1 MNVDTIVNCIVGA
14 VVTASLGA
22 TAYMFRHWL
31 QEHLEYTKDFITSVR
46 QLNEQHAQEVA
57 ATILE
62 LKDTLARDCLQRDS
76 HLERHRLMSE
86 EHDMLVEELGSIR
99 SDLTDI
105 EKRVDALEDVEKTRA
120 AANMCK

>member
-22 TAYMFRHWL
+22 TAYMFRHWM

-57 ATILE
+57 ATIIE

-99 SDLTDI
+99 SDLTNI
-105 EKRVDALEDVEKTRA
+105 EKRVDALEDVERTRA

>member
-1 MNVDTIVNCIVGA
+1 MNVDTIVNCVVGT

-99 SDLTDI
+99 SDITGI
-105 EKRVDALEDVEKTRA
+105 EKRVDALEDVERTRA

>member
-22 TAYMFRHWL
+22 TAYMFKHWL
-31 QEHLEYTKDFITSVR
+31 NEHLEYTKDFITSVR

-57 ATILE
+57 ANILE
-62 LKDTLARDCLQRDS
+62 LKDTLARDCLQRDA

-86 EHDMLVEELGSIR
+86 EYDRIVDEVGSIR

-105 EKRVDALEDVEKTRA
+105 KKRVDALEDVERTRA

>member
-31 QEHLEYTKDFITSVR
+31 QEHLEYTKDFIASVR

-105 EKRVDALEDVEKTRA
+105 EKRVDALEDAEKTRA

>member
-22 TAYMFRHWL
+22 TAYMFKHWL
-31 QEHLEYTKDFITSVR
+31 NEHLEYTKDFITSVR

-57 ATILE
+57 ANILE

-99 SDLTDI
+99 SDLTGI
-105 EKRVDALEDVEKTRA
+105 EKRVDALEDVERTRA

>member
-1 MNVDTIVNCIVGA
+1 MNVDTIVNCVVGT

-99 SDLTDI
+99 SDITDI
-105 EKRVDALEDVEKTRA
+105 EKRVDALEDAERTRA

>member
-22 TAYMFRHWL
+22 TAYMFKHWL
-31 QEHLEYTKDFITSVR
+31 NEHLEYTKDFITSVR

-99 SDLTDI
+99 SDLTGI
-105 EKRVDALEDVEKTRA
+105 EKRVDALEDAERTRA

>member
-1 MNVDTIVNCIVGA
+1 MNIDTIVNCIVGA

-22 TAYMFRHWL
+22 TAYMFKHWL
-31 QEHLEYTKDFITSVR
+31 NEHLEYTKDFITSVR

-57 ATILE
+57 ANILE

-86 EHDMLVEELGSIR
+86 ENDRIVDEVGSIR

-105 EKRVDALEDVEKTRA
+105 EKRVDALEDVERTRA
-120 AANMCK
+120 TANMCK

>member
-1 MNVDTIVNCIVGA
+1 M
-14 VVTASLGA
+14 
-22 TAYMFRHWL
+22 
-31 QEHLEYTKDFITSVR
+31 
-46 QLNEQHAQEVA
+46 A
-57 ATILE
+57 ATGLE

-86 EHDMLVEELGSIR
+86 EHDRIVDEVGSIR

-105 EKRVDALEDVEKTRA
+105 EKRVDSLEDAERTRA

>member
-1 MNVDTIVNCIVGA
+1 MNVDTIVNCVVGT

-99 SDLTDI
+99 NDLTDI
-105 EKRVDALEDVEKTRA
+105 EKRVDALEDADRTRA